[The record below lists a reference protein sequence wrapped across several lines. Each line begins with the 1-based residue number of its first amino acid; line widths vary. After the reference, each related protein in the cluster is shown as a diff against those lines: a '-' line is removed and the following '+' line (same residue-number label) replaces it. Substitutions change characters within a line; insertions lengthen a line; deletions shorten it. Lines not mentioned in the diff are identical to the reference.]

1 MTATET
7 TIDWDRLTAAARRA
21 RQGAYAPHSGYRV
34 GAAVLTADGR
44 VHTGANVENGLLG
57 LSICAE
63 RVAVAAAV
71 NAGQREF
78 RALAVATESDPP
90 ASPCGVCR
98 QTLVEFTRDL
108 PVVCVNEAGGRHETS
123 LAELLP
129 QAFRLEEARPEGGGG
144 TA

>member
-1 MTATET
+1 MTTTET
-7 TIDWDRLTAAARRA
+7 SIDWEPLTAAARQA

-34 GAAVLTADGR
+34 GAALLTADGEI
-44 VHTGANVENGLLG
+44 HTGANVENGLLG

-71 NAGQREF
+71 NAGSRDF
-78 RALAVATESDPP
+78 RALAVATGSNPP
-90 ASPCGVCR
+90 ATPCGLCR

-123 LAELLP
+123 LAELFP
-129 QAFRLEEARPEGGGG
+129 HAFRLEEARPGGGG
-144 TA
+144 VS